1 MRRKLRVTQ
10 LFLNIWMDSWLWT
23 SPHTEPSLFNDESDL
38 DSKMAE
44 REALEREIEKLQ
56 SKKRIYFLINLLY
69 IYVFFIELNVVKLN
83 KLHVI
88 AVR

>member
-1 MRRKLRVTQ
+1 
-10 LFLNIWMDSWLWT
+10 
-23 SPHTEPSLFNDESDL
+23 
-38 DSKMAE
+38 MAE